1 MKSAAIALT
10 GCFTLIA
17 VMGMGRFSLTP
28 QLPVMINEGSLTL
41 FSAGLL
47 ASMNYVGYLL
57 GSIYVIGLRKRL
69 ALHLHVGLWATAA
82 VTFFSFLSASL
93 WFQCVCRFIA
103 GVGGAWALII
113 VTAWTQAQ
121 LAQRN
126 SPRLSAAVFSGPG
139 AGIALTGLL
148 AWLLAAHHASAAQSW
163 QVYGGVALLI
173 ALLFIPLLPKS
184 LADKAESQEDAQS
197 AAATPRTLLVAYT
210 LAGFGYIIPATF
222 LSQLAHTLLPGSA
235 LSALFWPLFGL
246 AAIAGVLMV
255 IFFGMRVSSTRALAF
270 ALGLQG
276 MGVASV
282 IIWQNELGL
291 ITATL
296 LTGGCF
302 LAIMQLTMRRGREL
316 HQGQVSRMVGVL
328 TTGYASG
335 QLAGPLVS
343 ALSVS
348 LFHSLMPALAIAVG
362 GLLFAAATILY
373 SRRAVLAAE

>member
-1 MKSAAIALT
+1 MKNAAIALT
-10 GCFTLIA
+10 GFFTLIA

-28 QLPVMINEGSLTL
+28 QLPVMIGEGSLTL

-47 ASMNYVGYLL
+47 AAMNYVGYLL
-57 GSIYVIGLRKRL
+57 GSIYVIGLRKHL

-82 VTFFSFLSASL
+82 VTFLSFLSGNL
-93 WFQCVCRFIA
+93 WFQCLCRFIA

-148 AWLLAAHHASAAQSW
+148 AWLLAAHHASAAQNW

-173 ALLFIPLLPKS
+173 ALLFIPLLPGS
-184 LADKAESQEDAQS
+184 LADKADSQNESSQ
-197 AAATPRTLLVAYT
+197 AAATPRSLLAAYT

-246 AAIAGVLMV
+246 AAIGGVLIV
-255 IFFGMRVSSTRALAF
+255 IFFGMRVSSANALAF
-270 ALGLQG
+270 ALALQG
-276 MGVASV
+276 VGVGSV
-282 IIWQNELGL
+282 IIWYNEAGL
-291 ITATL
+291 IIATL

-316 HQGQVSRMVGVL
+316 NQGQVSRMVGVL
-328 TTGYASG
+328 TTGYACG

-348 LFHSLMPALAIAVG
+348 LFHSLIPALAVAVA
-362 GLLFAAATILY
+362 GLLLAAAAIRY
-373 SRRAVLAAE
+373 DRHAVLAEE